1 MDLKEVPDMSNASTK
16 TMQPFGEGF
25 IEAFAPEMTIFIGL
39 LVLIIVPNLGDGKF
53 RLPLTNIRLPW
64 FFGGNRSKLEQN
76 PHLPGLL
83 ASVFASIAFI
93 LTLLSFVGG
102 MHSVEVTSASGH
114 HLLTIN
120 EFSRLF
126 ELIFF
131 GAIALACIAS
141 MNRLAPYPSD
151 DRTAQAL
158 YNNRRQAD
166 FYILLMTTAIGMS
179 IVALS
184 QDLFFLFIGLE
195 LASFSTYILVSF
207 LKESKE
213 GTEAGMKYFIVGSV
227 ASGVGLYGLSLLYL
241 WSGSLQFDVLSD
253 KFAANGLDALPLIA
267 LGFILVGFGFKVS
280 AAPFHFAAP
289 DAYAGSMSPIA
300 GVLATASK
308 AMGMVGLIRILLV
321 LASPDMSD
329 DGTAWLVALGVFSVV
344 TMTWGNLAALGST
357 NPKRM
362 LAYSSVAHAGYM
374 LAALTAV
381 GAWNWSESLS
391 GDAAEAATMVLTALM
406 FHMVVLV
413 CFKLGAFLV
422 ISILEQEGGGHT
434 LESLGGLAKREPFL
448 AVTMFIFMLSLA
460 GVPPLAGFMS
470 KLLVIMGI
478 VKVAAGDIG
487 AALANGESIS
497 FADIHWVWYLA
508 LIMVINSAIS
518 VYYYLRVGIVM
529 FFHDAPEGKTL
540 LPQGN
545 SVRLA
550 IIACLTLT
558 LYFGISSDGLIEVCQ
573 SAADALQAS
582 WQN

>member
-1 MDLKEVPDMSNASTK
+1 MVNDTTTIE
-16 TMQPFGEGF
+16 PFGDGF
-25 IEAFAPEMTIFIGL
+25 LEAFAPEITLFIGL
-39 LVLIIVPNLGDGKF
+39 LVLILVPNLGDAKF
-53 RLPLTNIRLPW
+53 RIPLTRIRIPW
-64 FFGGNRSKLEQN
+64 FLGGKRNRIDRD
-76 PHLPGLL
+76 PRLPGLL
-83 ASVFASIAFI
+83 ATVFTSTAFI
-93 LTLLSFVGG
+93 LTLLSHVGG
-102 MHSVEVTSASGH
+102 MQRTIVESSSGH
-114 HLLTIN
+114 TLLAVN

-131 GAIALACIAS
+131 GAIALACFAS
-141 MNRLAPYPSD
+141 LNRLSPYAHD
-151 DRTAQAL
+151 DRTAKGL
-158 YNNRRQAD
+158 YNNRRQVD
-166 FYILLMTTAIGMS
+166 FYILLITTAIGMS

-207 LKESKE
+207 LKETEE

-227 ASGVGLYGLSLLYL
+227 ASGVGLYGLSLMYL
-241 WSGSLQFDVLSD
+241 WSGSLQFSD
-253 KFAANGLDALPLIA
+253 LETKFATSGMEALPLIS
-267 LGFILVGFGFKVS
+267 LGMILVGFGFKVS

-289 DAYAGSMSPIA
+289 DAYSGSMSPIA

-321 LASPDMSD
+321 IASPDSSD
-329 DGTAWLVALGVFSVV
+329 EGTVWLVALGVFAAV

-374 LAALTAV
+374 LAALTAI
-381 GAWNWSESLS
+381 GAWNWDESFS
-391 GDAAEAATMVLTALM
+391 GDASEAAAMVLTALM

-422 ISILEQEGGGHT
+422 LSILESEGGGHT

-478 VKVAAGDIG
+478 VKVAAGDLG
-487 AALANGESIS
+487 AVLASGGNVS
-497 FADIHWVWYLA
+497 FSDIHWVWYLA
-508 LIMVINSAIS
+508 LLMVINSAIS
-518 VYYYLRVGIVM
+518 VYYYLRIGVVM
-529 FFHDAPEGKTL
+529 FFHDVPEGKSL
-540 LPQGN
+540 LPKGN

-550 IIACLTLT
+550 IIGCLTLT
-558 LYFGISSDGLIEVCQ
+558 LYFGISADGLIEVCRT
-573 SAADALQAS
+573 AADSLQAS